1 VFSVPDEKLGV
12 KVDVTSAVDE
22 AYAVGREG
30 WVGKRVFDVLRFD
43 FGGSR

>member
-22 AYAVGREG
+22 AYAVGPEG
-30 WVGKRVFDVLRFD
+30 WIGKRVFNVLRFD
-43 FGGSR
+43 FGGST

>member
-1 VFSVPDEKLGV
+1 MPDEKLSM
-12 KVDVTSAVDE
+12 KVDVASAVDE